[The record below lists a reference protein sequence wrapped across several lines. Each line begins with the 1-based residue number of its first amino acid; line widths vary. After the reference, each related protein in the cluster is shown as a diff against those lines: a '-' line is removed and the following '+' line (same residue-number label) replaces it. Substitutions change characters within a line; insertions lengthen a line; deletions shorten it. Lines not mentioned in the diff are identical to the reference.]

1 MTTPQIEEVNSTRR
15 KFRIEVP
22 SSSVK
27 SAFDVAVSEI
37 QLSAEIKGFRKGK
50 VPSALVRKF
59 FAQDVAKKAYEKAV
73 NDSYSEA
80 VKTVDFQIVSF
91 PMIDVEGQFEEGKQ
105 FTYTATVDINPK
117 VEIQGYKELTLKTKE
132 KEPEIDDQVSR
143 TIRQLASDADRLVE
157 ETSGRAAAK
166 QDAVKVDYK
175 INVDGKELAERASAG
190 VTLHLDGSTL
200 PELEAGIIGMKT
212 GETKTIKVVYPETV
226 GDENLKGKTAEF
238 KLTLNS
244 IHVFDLTKLD
254 DVFAQRFG
262 AENLDA
268 LRSTMRNQ
276 IQNMNERNK
285 VAQFK
290 DDIIKQILDKNTFD
304 VPESLIEGTIDR
316 AVADAN
322 SRREKGSQL
331 DSNNETV
338 RNQYREWATS
348 EVKGVL
354 ALGHI
359 ARQEGLTVDDRE
371 VGQELT
377 TFAMQAGVRP
387 QDLLKNY
394 GQQVIEEF
402 RGKVLVDKVLKHLV
416 GLAKVEVENAKA

>member
-1 MTTPQIEEVNSTRR
+1 MTTPQIEEINSTRR

-27 SAFDVAVSEI
+27 SAFDGAVSEI
-37 QLSAEIKGFRKGK
+37 QQSAEIKGFRKGK
-50 VPSALVRKF
+50 VPPALVRKF

-105 FTYTATVDINPK
+105 FVYTATVDINPK
-117 VEIQGYKELTLKTKE
+117 VDIQGYKELVLTTSE
-132 KEPEIDDQVSR
+132 KEPEVDEQVSR
-143 TIRQLASDADRLVE
+143 TIRQLASDADQLVA

-166 QDAVKVDYK
+166 QDAVKVDYV
-175 INVDGKELAERASAG
+175 ISVDGKELSERASKD

-212 GETKTIKVVYPETV
+212 GDSKKIKVAYPTTV
-226 GDENLKGKTAEF
+226 SDDNLKGKTAEF
-238 KLTLNS
+238 NLTLNS
-244 IHVFDLTKLD
+244 IHVFDLTRLND
-254 DVFAQRFG
+254 DFAKRFG

-268 LRSTMRNQ
+268 LRSTMRTQ
-276 IQNMNERNK
+276 IENMNDRNK
-285 VAQFK
+285 VAKFK
-290 DDIIKQILDKNTFD
+290 DAIIKQILEKNTFD

-316 AVADAN
+316 AISDAN
-322 SRREKGSQL
+322 SRREKGNQL
-331 DSNNETV
+331 DSNNESV
-338 RNQYREWATS
+338 RNEYRDWAVS

-371 VGQELT
+371 VSQELT
-377 TFAMQAGVRP
+377 NFALQAGVRP
-387 QDLLKNY
+387 QDLIRNY

-416 GLAKVEVENAKA
+416 GLAKVEVEAAKA

>member
-1 MTTPQIEEVNSTRR
+1 
-15 KFRIEVP
+15 VP
-22 SSSVK
+22 
-27 SAFDVAVSEI
+27 
-37 QLSAEIKGFRKGK
+37 
-50 VPSALVRKF
+50 PALVRKF

-105 FTYTATVDINPK
+105 FVYTATVDINPK
-117 VEIQGYKELTLKTKE
+117 VEIQGYKELVLKTSE
-132 KEPEIDDQVSR
+132 KDPEVDEQVSR
-143 TIRQLASDADRLVE
+143 TIRQLASDADQLVA
-157 ETSGRAAAK
+157 ETSGRAAVK
-166 QDAVKVDYK
+166 QDAVKVDYV
-175 INVDGKELAERASAG
+175 ISVDGKDLTERASKD

-212 GETKTIKVVYPETV
+212 GDSKKINVSYPTTV
-226 GDENLKGKTAEF
+226 NDENLKGKTAEF
-238 KLTLNS
+238 NVTLNA
-244 IHVFDLTKLD
+244 IHVFDLTRLND
-254 DVFAQRFG
+254 EFAQRFG

-268 LRSTMRNQ
+268 LRSTMRSQ
-276 IQNMNERNK
+276 IENMNERNK
-285 VAQFK
+285 VAKFK
-290 DDIIKQILDKNTFD
+290 DAIIKQILEKNTFD

-316 AVADAN
+316 AIADAN
-322 SRREKGSQL
+322 SRRDKGNQL
-331 DSNNETV
+331 DSNNESV
-338 RNQYREWATS
+338 RNEYRDWAVS

-371 VGQELT
+371 VSQELT
-377 TFAMQAGVRP
+377 NFAIQAGVRP
-387 QDLLKNY
+387 QDLIRNY

-416 GLAKVEVENAKA
+416 GLAKIEVEAAKA